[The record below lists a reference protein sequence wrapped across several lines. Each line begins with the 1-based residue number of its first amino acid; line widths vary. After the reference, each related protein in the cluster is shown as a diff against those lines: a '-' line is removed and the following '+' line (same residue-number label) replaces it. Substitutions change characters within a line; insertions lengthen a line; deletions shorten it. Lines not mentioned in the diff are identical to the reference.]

1 MGEKPHL
8 SYEEL
13 YAEAQMYLNEAK
25 HKHEEVL
32 ANIFKSSNFIK
43 GIPDDQNQNEAM
55 NDLVYQEYKK
65 AYKLLRK
72 KVYFL
77 LHEDKIPGFD
87 VLPPDIKRRI
97 TNLWRELQDFINKDD
112 YRYEPGMLGYH
123 CPDLQR
129 LKNIYHRTCKLRNIN
144 PEDFDW
150 DDSNRLAFLISRGT
164 PIESLIELFEK
175 EIKELV
181 EIHLPKIELE
191 KRESM
196 LNKQTQLYKAALND
210 ISEHENFLKIKIE
223 ELKSTIEILD
233 NEISGHLKT
242 QVV

>member
-1 MGEKPHL
+1 
-8 SYEEL
+8 
-13 YAEAQMYLNEAK
+13 
-25 HKHEEVL
+25 
-32 ANIFKSSNFIK
+32 
-43 GIPDDQNQNEAM
+43 
-55 NDLVYQEYKK
+55 
-65 AYKLLRK
+65 
-72 KVYFL
+72 
-77 LHEDKIPGFD
+77 
-87 VLPPDIKRRI
+87 
-97 TNLWRELQDFINKDD
+97 
-112 YRYEPGMLGYH
+112 
-123 CPDLQR
+123 
-129 LKNIYHRTCKLRNIN
+129 
-144 PEDFDW
+144 
-150 DDSNRLAFLISRGT
+150 
-164 PIESLIELFEK
+164 LFEK